1 VPKTKTRSSTPD
13 PANDLCGQSA
23 AQIVATKRPHLMQL
37 EKIIK
42 PDGVLC
48 NATARSKKHCLE
60 ILSELLVRSY
70 PEIPSDLIFRC
81 LNDRERLGCT
91 GLDRGAAFP
100 HCRVADIEESSAALI
115 KLSEPVD
122 FDASDGEPV
131 DLVFGMIVPTELD
144 DSHYSDIKM
153 ITRVM
158 ADEGLRSRLRSMN
171 SSSDLYDA
179 LLDGST
185 LVLPE
190 EVRAAGGV

>member
-1 VPKTKTRSSTPD
+1 M
-13 PANDLCGQSA
+13 A
-23 AQIVATKRPHLMQL
+23 AQIAATIVRLMQL
-37 EKIIK
+37 EQIIK

-70 PEIPSDLIFRC
+70 PEISSDLIFRC

-100 HCRVADIEESSAALI
+100 HCRVAGIQESNAALI

-122 FDASDGEPV
+122 FDAADGEPV
-131 DLVFGMIVPTELD
+131 DLVFGMMVPTELD
-144 DSHYSDIKM
+144 DSHYADIKM
-153 ITRVM
+153 VTRVM

-171 SSSDLYDA
+171 STNELYDA
-179 LLDGST
+179 LLDGSA
-185 LVLPE
+185 LVLPDQL
-190 EVRAAGGV
+190 RAAQGS